1 LNKLTVL
8 SLHDLTTNGV
18 RGHVLLH
25 EVLPIGGVKVTL
37 LVPGVEGLLP
47 LTHLLHHLPLNI
59 ALHHLILA
67 TDTSNTISLALARAI
82 LRVVCIEKLLVRLS
96 VDSLVRIVEH
106 LALNGVLEV
115 VVLLWDVGLSHS
127 SKT

>member
-1 LNKLTVL
+1 
-8 SLHDLTTNGV
+8 
-18 RGHVLLH
+18 
-25 EVLPIGGVKVTL
+25 
-37 LVPGVEGLLP
+37 
-47 LTHLLHHLPLNI
+47 
-59 ALHHLILA
+59 LILA